1 MPRLLCEHAD
11 GRAAEP
17 ARKIGG
23 ELGSGD
29 TPDPVGPEE
38 TRHGPLM
45 LPGRTDRVADGVAPG
60 GLVDVRSTE
69 HEDRVVELVHVYES
83 ADPIRGLLVQGLL
96 ESDGIEVF
104 AKGEGTGPYRTGP
117 VILFVDEADRDR
129 ALELIAAAQDGS
141 LSLGLDEDLARET
154 RTD

>member
-1 MPRLLCEHAD
+1 
-11 GRAAEP
+11 
-17 ARKIGG
+17 
-23 ELGSGD
+23 
-29 TPDPVGPEE
+29 
-38 TRHGPLM
+38 M
-45 LPGRTDRVADGVAPG
+45 LPGRADRVAGAARGGVHPSRP
-60 GLVDVRSTE
+60 VDVRSTGQ
-69 HEDRVVELVHVYES
+69 EDGVVELVHVYES

-96 ESDGIEVF
+96 GSDGIEVF